1 MKATG
6 KRLVL
11 SGLLPAKLF
20 WNPLERD
27 PVTILEYANVLDI
40 TRAWKVKSFRCWL
53 KSNVADMGFAGDCK
67 LNFRY
72 QLNTDDIPYAPDWFN
87 AGDNRAIAWGTTA
100 YDCLQDGIKAGPPFT
115 GAGAQLTNEEVFFQ
129 PDHIVQNKLVIGYT
143 GIGPQAIVEAA
154 SNSYELNYIIEL
166 EEWDITPT
174 ESIFHNIKSKAQDL
188 SN

>member
-6 KRLVL
+6 KTLVL
-11 SGLLPAKLF
+11 SGLLPSKLF
-20 WNPLERD
+20 GSAVFRD

-40 TRAWKVKSFRCWL
+40 SRAWKVKSFRCWL
-53 KSNVADMGFAGDCK
+53 KSTVAEMNFLHDCK
-67 LNFRY
+67 LAFRY
-72 QLNTDDIPYAPDWFN
+72 QLNTDDIPNSPDWFN

-100 YDCLQDGIKAGPPFT
+100 YDCIGEGIKNLAYS
-115 GAGAQLTNEEVFFQ
+115 GAGTQLLNEEIFLQ
-129 PDHIVQNKLVIGYT
+129 PDHIVQNKLVIGYQ
-143 GIGPQAIVEAA
+143 GVGPQLVVEAA
-154 SNSYELNYIIEL
+154 ANQYQLNYIIEL